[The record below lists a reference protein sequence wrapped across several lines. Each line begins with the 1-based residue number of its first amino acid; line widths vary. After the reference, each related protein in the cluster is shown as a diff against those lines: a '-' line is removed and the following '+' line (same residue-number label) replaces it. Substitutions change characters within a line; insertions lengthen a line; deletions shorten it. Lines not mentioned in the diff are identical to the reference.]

1 MEISMKYVI
10 TIFKNN
16 GFHTDSFDNA
26 EEAFESAV
34 LCAAEV
40 ISSVLD
46 NDEIKVECNPP
57 RIIISSET
65 DALPFTIEECKKKIK
80 VAFTDNN
87 GRTYPEFSRVEVN
100 SI

>member
-1 MEISMKYVI
+1 MQYVI

-16 GFHTDSFDNA
+16 EFHIGSFDNA

-34 LCAAEV
+34 LCAAEAV
-40 ISSVLD
+40 SSILE

-80 VAFTDNN
+80 IAFTDND

-100 SI
+100 PI